1 MLVGEVDTQR
11 ELAEAV
17 REGVIEWS
25 QAMHGLTG
33 ERGGRGDRRQ
43 PVFLR
48 RLTGV
53 LNERGRFTALI
64 IALVGMGFWGGLL
77 LFLQLATAVARLAV
91 RINAAGLRSL
101 VWGSVTWWVAARL
114 ILTFGATGVLV
125 GAAAARRR
133 GTGAAAARGRGAVGV
148 RVRDTAGGC
157 MSPCR
162 MRRPRRG
169 CGG

>member
-125 GAAAARRR
+125 ALLLRDVEEQARLLLAGAALWVCAFVTLREVA
-133 GTGAAAARGRGAVGV
+133 
-148 RVRDTAGGC
+148 
-157 MSPCR
+157 
-162 MRRPRRG
+162 
-169 CGG
+169 